1 MLNQPPYQP
10 ISQWLSGLPSMP
22 RLLHQ
27 KKMINQQQ
35 LQQKVATIYTEI
47 AQHSAQECVLLC
59 HDSYYFIIA
68 LLATLHTGK
77 TPVLLGHNNLDK
89 LLGEHDNQQ
98 LILTDGKIEKSDKL
112 WSIPHMLE
120 TTSVQTSFTLPA
132 IDPQTAL
139 ILYTSGSSGNAKKV
153 VKTVESMDTE
163 ARWLAQRWQTQFNTS
178 LVKGSVSHNHL
189 YGLTFRIWLPL
200 SIGYLIDTQMVE
212 FPEQLM
218 DDSPFIFITSPVF
231 LHYMDTALSPPTW
244 TFMVSAG
251 GILATQLAQKI
262 FDWSGTAI
270 HEIYGSTE
278 TGIIAY
284 REQPSQDSGWQPF
297 SELSLIPCGEQ
308 RYQLCSPLLCEHQ
321 PFLLDDKLSF
331 TENGR
336 FVLLGRVDRIIKI
349 GEKRVSITEIENK
362 LRQFELIDDVEIVA
376 VQRNNRTYLG
386 AVVVTSIPTE
396 KLSQQQI
403 SAWRQELKK
412 CIDPI
417 AIPRFWRQ
425 VTTIPLN
432 NQSKRS
438 WSQLQELFNVSH

>member
-10 ISQWLSGLPSMP
+10 ISQWFSGLPSTP

-27 KKMINQQQ
+27 KKIIDQQQ
-35 LQQKVATIYTEI
+35 LQQKVTAIYTEI
-47 AQHSAQECVLLC
+47 AQHSAQECVLFC

-68 LLATLHTGK
+68 LLATLHAGK

-89 LLGEHDNQQ
+89 LLSEYDNQQ
-98 LILTDGKIEKSDKL
+98 LILTDGKIENSDKL
-112 WSIPHMLE
+112 RSIPHMLA
-120 TTSVQTSFTLPA
+120 TASVQTSSTLPA
-132 IDPQTAL
+132 INPQTVL

-153 VKTVESMDTE
+153 VKTVESMDIE
-163 ARWLAQRWQTQFNTS
+163 ARWLAQLWQTQLNAS
-178 LVKGSVSHNHL
+178 VVKGSVSHNHL

-200 SIGYLIDTQMVE
+200 SISYLIDTEMVE
-212 FPEQLM
+212 FPEELT
-218 DDSPFIFITSPVF
+218 DDTPFIFITSPAF
-231 LHYMDTALSPPTW
+231 LHYMDTALPPPAW
-244 TFMVSAG
+244 TFMISAG
-251 GILATQLAQKI
+251 GVLAPQLAQKI
-262 FDWSGTAI
+262 FDWSETAV

-278 TGIIAY
+278 TGVIAY
-284 REQPSQDSGWQPF
+284 REQPSQDSDWKPF

-308 RYQLCSPLLCEHQ
+308 RYQLRSPLLCGHQ
-321 PFLLDDKLSF
+321 LFLLEDKLSF

-336 FVLLGRVDRIIKI
+336 FKLLGRVDRIIKI

-362 LRQFELIDDVEIVA
+362 LRQFELIDDVAIVV
-376 VQRNNRTYLG
+376 VQRNNRTHLG
-386 AVVVTSIPTE
+386 AVVVISTLTE

-412 CIDPI
+412 YIDPI